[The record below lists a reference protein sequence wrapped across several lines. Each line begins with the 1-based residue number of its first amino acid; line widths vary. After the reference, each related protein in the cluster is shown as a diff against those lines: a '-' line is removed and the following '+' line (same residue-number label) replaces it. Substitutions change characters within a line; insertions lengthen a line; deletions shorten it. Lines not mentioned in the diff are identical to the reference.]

1 VIVAEAEKLAL
12 GLRNGTARPDDLSAL
27 LWCLLDGGVLAAA
40 ASALGEDIGPAPLL
54 VDTREQD
61 PFVPYLWRNG
71 KREPLEASVATLKE
85 GDYTTP
91 DAEAHVRIERKSI
104 PDLYGTLF
112 GGTTNALGEGA
123 SNQDRFRAELARLGA
138 YARKYIVVEG
148 DASDLVRYIIEHK
161 RRVSPAGTV
170 QMIESLSL
178 DYGVPIR
185 WCSSWLKGQWSPRH
199 ARDRAEWFV
208 GFALSRIHSQATDTK
223 EAKKAA
229 KRGLKLP
236 WAKETI

>member
-1 VIVAEAEKLAL
+1 MIVAEAERLAHA
-12 GLRNGTARPDDLSAL
+12 LRDGSTRAADLDEL
-27 LWCLLDGGVLAAA
+27 LWCLLDGGILAAA

-61 PFVPYLWRNG
+61 PFGPYLWRNG
-71 KREPLEASVATLKE
+71 KREPLEASIATMRE

-91 DAEAHVRIERKSI
+91 AAAEHARIERKSI
-104 PDLYGTLF
+104 ADLYSTLF

-148 DASDLVRYIIEHK
+148 DASDLVKYIIEHK
-161 RRVSPAGTV
+161 RRVSPAVAV

-185 WCSSWLKGQWSPRH
+185 WCSSWLQGRWSPRH

-208 GFALSRIHSQATDTK
+208 GYVLSRIHAQATDLK

-236 WAKETI
+236 WAKGTT